1 MSNWWSEKA
10 WLFCAGRK
18 EKACE
23 QEFLGRESSKLGM
36 SVQIQRP
43 GRRLL
48 WQEPMND
55 GGKGE
60 EFGEVK
66 GLNRML

>member
-1 MSNWWSEKA
+1 MKRRNQSYDK
-10 WLFCAGRK
+10 LGG
-18 EKACE
+18 
-23 QEFLGRESSKLGM
+23 EFLGRESSKLGM